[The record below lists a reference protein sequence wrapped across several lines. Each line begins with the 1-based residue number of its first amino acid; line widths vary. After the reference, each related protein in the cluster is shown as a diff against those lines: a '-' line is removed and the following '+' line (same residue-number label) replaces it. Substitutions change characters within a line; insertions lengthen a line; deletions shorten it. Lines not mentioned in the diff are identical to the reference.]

1 MEAGGAERALA
12 TLLRFLD
19 RSRFRPSLALLNRVG
34 PFLAELPGDVAV
46 HDLAARSGYNWLGP
60 VRRLRRIIEADRPNV
75 VIGVLPHP
83 SLIAIVA
90 SRVTSAQPPVV
101 VAAGTVLSRSLAS
114 SRVRIVKR
122 LLQRRLYAKAAAIV
136 AASEGVKADLVEW
149 TAVPAERVA
158 VIRNLCDL
166 EHVARLAGEAPSLL
180 VDWSRPTV
188 AAVGRLQPVKAFD
201 LLIEAFARIR
211 RPAHC
216 QLLILGEG
224 PRRAELEQHVA
235 RSAVADRV
243 HFLGF
248 CPNPFAYV
256 ARAQVLAMSSA
267 WEGSPNVLIE
277 AMTCGTPIVAA
288 DCPYG
293 PREVLQDGKA
303 GLLVSP
309 RSAAALAEGIE
320 RVLLDSALAARL
332 SAAGRERA
340 RDFAAAAGA
349 EAYAEV
355 LQRAAGVS
363 ELRMGAVRA
372 GP

>member
-1 MEAGGAERALA
+1 
-12 TLLRFLD
+12 
-19 RSRFRPSLALLNRVG
+19 
-34 PFLAELPGDVAV
+34 
-46 HDLAARSGYNWLGP
+46 
-60 VRRLRRIIEADRPNV
+60 
-75 VIGVLPHP
+75 
-83 SLIAIVA
+83 
-90 SRVTSAQPPVV
+90 
-101 VAAGTVLSRSLAS
+101 
-114 SRVRIVKR
+114 
-122 LLQRRLYAKAAAIV
+122 
-136 AASEGVKADLVEW
+136 
-149 TAVPAERVA
+149 
-158 VIRNLCDL
+158 
-166 EHVARLAGEAPSLL
+166 
-180 VDWSRPTV
+180 
-188 AAVGRLQPVKAFD
+188 LQPVKAFD